1 MRTLMMVVLIGL
13 GAYGAFV
20 GMLYFTQGQMVY
32 IPLSAHAGSPSDAGL
47 PYEEVWLDTEDGERL
62 HAWFIPAREG
72 AGDRNEA
79 GADECRAPVLL
90 FLHGN
95 AGNISHRLESLQIF
109 HRLGLS
115 VLILDYRGYG
125 KSSGSPAEEGTYL
138 DALAGWQHLLEER
151 DYAADE
157 VVVFGRSLGAAVAA
171 HTAARVQP
179 GALILESA
187 FTSAPELGADLYP
200 WVPVRTLLRFEYDT
214 RRALEQVESP
224 VLLAHSRDD
233 EIVPHGHLERLKQAA
248 GSARALSVLE
258 MRGGHNDGF
267 MRTGEDYVRGLEDF
281 LEASFDCP

>member
-20 GMLYFTQGQMVY
+20 GMLYLTQGQMVFL
-32 IPLSAHAGSPSDAGL
+32 PMSAHSASPSDAGL

-72 AGDRNEA
+72 AEGQA
-79 GADECRAPVLL
+79 GAQSNECRAPVLL

-95 AGNISHRLESLQIF
+95 AGNISHRLESLDIF
-109 HRLGLS
+109 HRIGLS

-125 KSSGSPAEEGTYL
+125 KSSGSPTEEGTYR
-138 DALAGWQHLLEER
+138 DALAGWHHLVEER
-151 DYAADE
+151 DYAPEE
-157 VVVFGRSLGAAVAA
+157 VVIFGRSLGAAVAA
-171 HTAARVQP
+171 YTGAQVQP

-187 FTSAPELGADLYP
+187 FTSAPDLGAELYP

-224 VLLAHSRDD
+224 ILLAHSRDD
-233 EIVPHGHLERLKQAA
+233 EIVPHSHLERLKQAA
-248 GSARALSVLE
+248 GQAREVSVLE

-267 MRTGEDYVRGLEDF
+267 MRSGEDYVRGLGGF
-281 LEASFDCP
+281 LEKSFDCL